1 MIGMPNRI
9 RIVMQF
15 GSKRILVSVVL
26 SILIVTLIVLMS
38 IGVGFFG
45 YLPASIQG
53 TSMEPTLRDGD
64 ALFLKRVE
72 AQDINIGDIVALRHI
87 NKGQIAH
94 RVVKI
99 EPLLGGDILFQTR
112 GDANQS
118 TEWWHIGA
126 EQKIEVAFLRVRF
139 VGHLLEF
146 SQTLPG
152 LILLFCSGIALL
164 VILTMI
170 IHGYM
175 VHWSEQSDHSGNG
188 KPCAV

>member
-1 MIGMPNRI
+1 MIRIPSRI
-9 RIVMQF
+9 RIITQF
-15 GSKRILVSVVL
+15 GSKQILVSVVL
-26 SILIVTLIVLMS
+26 SILIVTLIVLIS
-38 IGVGFFG
+38 IGFGFFD
-45 YLPASIQG
+45 YLPASTQG

-72 AQDINIGDIVALRHI
+72 AQDIGDGDIVVLSHA

-94 RVVKI
+94 RIVRI
-99 EPLLGGDILFQTR
+99 EPLLGGDFLFQTR

-126 EQKIEVAFLRVRF
+126 EQKIEIVFLRVRF

-152 LILLFCSGIALL
+152 LVLLFCSGIALV

-170 IHGYM
+170 IHGYK
-175 VHWSEQSDHSGNG
+175 VHRGE
-188 KPCAV
+188 